1 MTVGADHMM
10 NKMSATTQGLW
21 ICLFAAIC
29 VQTTLSGLPIV
40 VNTWPFTNATEA
52 GTVLFQDCLR
62 NDHKDKLINDQS
74 TLAERSIER

>member
-1 MTVGADHMM
+1 MTIGADHMM

-29 VQTTLSGLPIV
+29 VQTSFSSLPIV

-52 GTVLFQDCLR
+52 GNATLLFHDCLR
-62 NDHKDKLINDQS
+62 NYHKDKLINDRS
-74 TLAERSIER
+74 TQN